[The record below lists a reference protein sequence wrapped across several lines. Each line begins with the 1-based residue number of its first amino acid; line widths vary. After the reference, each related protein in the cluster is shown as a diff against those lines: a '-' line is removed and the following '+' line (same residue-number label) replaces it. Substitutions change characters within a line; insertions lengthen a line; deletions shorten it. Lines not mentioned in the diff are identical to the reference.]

1 MLKEL
6 LEVVYDPK
14 PIEWE
19 DASTATRIY
28 PTRKK
33 PATSAS
39 DEARKKRRRTLTT
52 KAREIM
58 DTSMDDPYTEKDGAG
73 NEDDGEAYEYD
84 RMASLLEQHAS
95 TSASTGAKRKTKY
108 SPYQRVPTDIKPDGK
123 TAILCSDASIT
134 NQTCIRC
141 RYCKQDKVRRSC
153 RFSIKCMYVLPYPL
167 SALTSLHVRFA
178 NQYCTHAY
186 QYAGD
191 RHHAS
196 RLTRRRTFLC
206 QDHPHGTKS
215 L

>member
-14 PIEWE
+14 PNEWE

-33 PATSAS
+33 SATSATIGS
-39 DEARKKRRRTLTT
+39 DDADTPDEARKKRRRTLTT

-73 NEDDGEAYEYD
+73 TEDDGEAFEYD
-84 RMASLLEQHAS
+84 RMASLLEQH
-95 TSASTGAKRKTKY
+95 ASTGAKRKTKY

-178 NQYCTHAY
+178 N
-186 QYAGD
+186 
-191 RHHAS
+191 
-196 RLTRRRTFLC
+196 
-206 QDHPHGTKS
+206 
-215 L
+215 